1 MDLGLLSEKQT
12 LLLNA
17 VSKFGIITKKQIER
31 YLKNELKHS
40 TLYKVRNQLMDMGL
54 IAVEKAGY
62 NTVFYITEKGA
73 RHTGDTTIGYTSF
86 PAVTLNHDLMVN
98 ECILTYLEIA
108 KARGQNV
115 DFVSEKTLLKYELE
129 NAIFLT
135 SEEKVKKNSVK
146 LRNRIPDF
154 VLLVRN
160 ADTNG
165 NEHTMSFAY
174 EVELHAKSKARYD
187 DKFAHYKQLIER
199 DHYYSNVTYI
209 VADNVVKNAVVR
221 ASSDKLK
228 VNEQIHFKMLNEVV
242 KIEQ

>member
-1 MDLGLLSEKQT
+1 MELGILSEKQS

-17 VSKFGIITKKQIER
+17 VSKFGLITKKQIER
-31 YLKNELKHS
+31 YIQGGIKHS
-40 TLYKVRNQLMDMGL
+40 TLYKVRNQLIDMGL

-73 RHTGDTTIGYTSF
+73 RHTGDTTVGYTSF

-98 ECILTYLEIA
+98 ECILTYLEIL

-154 VLLVRN
+154 VLLIKN
-160 ADTNG
+160 IDASG
-165 NEHTMSFAY
+165 NEHTISYAY

-199 DHYYSNVTYI
+199 DNYYTNVTYI
-209 VADNVVKNAVVR
+209 VADNTVKNAVVR
-221 ASSDKLK
+221 AASNKLK
-228 VNEQIHFKMLNEVV
+228 VNEQIHFKMLDEVV
-242 KIEQ
+242 KGE